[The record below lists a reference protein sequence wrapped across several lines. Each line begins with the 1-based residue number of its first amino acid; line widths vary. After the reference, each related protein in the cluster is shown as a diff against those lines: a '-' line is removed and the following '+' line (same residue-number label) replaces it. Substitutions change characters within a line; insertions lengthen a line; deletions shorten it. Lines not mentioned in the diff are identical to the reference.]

1 MNIRIVNLR
10 YKGKK
15 EYFTIIKEI
24 DSHFVATHNGNIL
37 FAVKIRFSEEY
48 YEFYNLNDVIKK
60 IEQIKKENWRI
71 ETQILFE
78 NAYEIM
84 LSHLRDMKIDYLIEK
99 SIDEVRQIQL
109 LNLGI

>member
-1 MNIRIVNLR
+1 MNIRIVNFR

-24 DSHFVATHNGNIL
+24 DSHFVATHNNNIL

-48 YEFYNLNDVIKK
+48 YEFYNLNDIFKK
-60 IEQIKKENWRI
+60 IEQIKKENWRNNDFRI

-84 LSHLRDMKIDYLIEK
+84 ISHLRDVKIDFILEK
-99 SIDEVRQIQL
+99 NIY
-109 LNLGI
+109 NNYC

>member
-37 FAVKIRFSEEY
+37 FVVKNRFSEDY
-48 YEFYNLNDVIKK
+48 YEFYNLNDVIQK
-60 IEQIKKENWRI
+60 IEQIKKMNWRNNDYKI
-71 ETQILFE
+71 KTLILFE

-84 LSHLRDMKIDYLIEK
+84 LSHLRDVKIDFILEK
-99 SIDEVRQIQL
+99 NIY
-109 LNLGI
+109 NNYC